1 MRTMSFIIFY
11 GIVFAVYFLVN
22 YYIFSRG
29 WQAIPSESRARTVYL
44 IGFILLAVSFILGR
58 FLERYIPGLITN
70 VLVWTGSF
78 WLAAM
83 FYFLLLVIF
92 IDFIRLVDYILP
104 FIGRIVPDT
113 SMPAFKLNLLKYSL
127 VSVSLLLF
135 LGYVNTLYPKITKLD
150 LTIPSKSSEMK
161 ELDIVLVS
169 DIHLGILTSKKHIQK
184 RIDLINSLNPGII
197 LLAGDILDEDLTPL
211 IHLDLG
217 SALNQLRAPLG
228 VFGITG
234 NHEFIGGVEPA
245 TEYLTNHGI
254 TLLRDTVVKI
264 NNSFYLAGRE
274 DRDISRFTG
283 DTRLPLDELLKDIK
297 DNLPVILMDHQPFDL
312 GKSAAAGV
320 SLQVSGHTHHGQ
332 IWPINYITK
341 AIYEISRGYGN
352 INGMHVY
359 VSNGLGTWGPP
370 IRIGTRP
377 EIVFLQ
383 VRFINDN

>member
-1 MRTMSFIIFY
+1 M
-11 GIVFAVYFLVN
+11 
-22 YYIFSRG
+22 
-29 WQAIPSESRARTVYL
+29 
-44 IGFILLAVSFILGR
+44 
-58 FLERYIPGLITN
+58 PGAFTN

-83 FYFLLLVIF
+83 FYFFLLVVF
-92 IDFIRLVDYILP
+92 IDLIRLVDYALP
-104 FIGRIVPDT
+104 FIGRIIPDI

-127 VSVSLLLF
+127 ISVSLLLL
-135 LGYVNTLYPKITKLD
+135 LGHLNTLYPKISKLD

-169 DIHLGILTSKKHIQK
+169 DIHLGTLTPKKHIQK
-184 RIDLINSLNPGII
+184 RIDLINSLNPDII
-197 LLAGDILDEDLTPL
+197 LLAGDILDEDLTPV

-217 SALNQLRAPLG
+217 SALKQLRAPLG

-245 TEYLTNHGI
+245 AEYLSNHGI

-283 DTRLPLDELLKDIK
+283 DTRLPLEELLKDT
-297 DNLPVILMDHQPFDL
+297 DRDMPVILMDHQPFDL
-312 GKSAAAGV
+312 EKSAAAGV

-352 INGMHVY
+352 ISGMHVY

-370 IRIGTRP
+370 IRIGARP
-377 EIVFLQ
+377 EIVFIQL
-383 VRFINDN
+383 RFSSES